1 MSQTS
6 LESMLSEAN
15 QIIKRLDFSE
25 TENIIK
31 NTNHVIID
39 VREESEVQSHG
50 LIKNAIHIPRGLI
63 EFKLK
68 PYSFD
73 NPVTIDDDTNILV
86 YCAGGYRSALAAQ
99 TLVNLGF
106 NNVYNIGGFGEWV
119 SNGGQLQ

>member
-15 QIIKRLDFSE
+15 QNIKRLDFSE

-39 VREESEVQSHG
+39 VREESEVHSHG